1 MNNNPIEDLRR
12 METPVTEE
20 GWTSI
25 VNDSRYVRKFG
36 RKPGLTPKGRA
47 ALIACVAT
55 VLVAVPILVKTLTNK
70 PEETAQTTV
79 PTTETAVTQKTT
91 ETVTA
96 QIATKTTTYQPTSDA
111 SSAAAPAVA
120 SETATPAKVT
130 TTEKAA
136 TQEGTTLSSVIEKR
150 QQTTDNPSSED
161 QTPLLSPKTDDSHL
175 TYEEP
180 KTNPKRSDA
189 TGQQT
194 TKTSRP
200 IPSSSHN
207 QNVNHSVSE
216 TTVTADGQVST
227 KYEYSPEEPA
237 TEAEQFFIPSA
248 FTPNGDG
255 LNDLFLVKA
264 NFEPKSFEM
273 TVLNRGG
280 EMMFIS
286 RDINIGWDGQL
297 RGRLMP
303 QGVYVCIIKYK
314 DSQGNEHKQ
323 QGQVLLIP

>member
-1 MNNNPIEDLRR
+1 MNNNPIEELRR

-20 GWTSI
+20 GWNSI
-25 VNDSRYVRKFG
+25 VNDRRYARKFG

-47 ALIACVAT
+47 ALIASVAT
-55 VLVAVPILVKTLTNK
+55 VLIAIPILVKTLTHK
-70 PEETAQTTV
+70 SEETAQTTV
-79 PTTETAVTQKTT
+79 PATETAVAQKTT
-91 ETVTA
+91 EMVTA
-96 QIATKTTTYQPTSDA
+96 QNATETTTYQPSTDA
-111 SSAAAPAVA
+111 SSTAAPAVA

-136 TQEGTTLSSVIEKR
+136 TGEGTTLASVIGKR
-150 QQTTDNPSSED
+150 QQTVENPSRED
-161 QTPLLSPKTDDSHL
+161 WPPVLFPEPDGSRL
-175 TYEEP
+175 TYQKL
-180 KTNPKRSDA
+180 KTNPERSDTTGMHTPENNRRIRTTPAA
-189 TGQQT
+189 TGN
-194 TKTSRP
+194 
-200 IPSSSHN
+200 PS
-207 QNVNHSVSE
+207 VCE
-216 TTVTADGQVST
+216 TTVTADGETTT
-227 KYEYSPEEPA
+227 KYEYHPEEPA
-237 TEAEQFFIPSA
+237 TEAEQFFIPTA

-255 LNDLFLVKA
+255 LNDLFLVQA

-273 TVLNRGG
+273 AVLNRGG

-297 RGRLMP
+297 HGRLMP

>member
-1 MNNNPIEDLRR
+1 

-25 VNDSRYVRKFG
+25 VNDSRYARKFA
-36 RKPGLTPKGRA
+36 RKPGLSPKGRA
-47 ALIACVAT
+47 ALIAGVAT

-79 PTTETAVTQKTT
+79 PTTETAVEQK
-91 ETVTA
+91 
-96 QIATKTTTYQPTSDA
+96 AT
-111 SSAAAPAVA
+111 
-120 SETATPAKVT
+120 ETATPQDATKTATYQSATGASSTTTPAASETAKVT

-136 TQEGTTLSSVIEKR
+136 THEGNTMGSVIEKR
-150 QQTTDNPSSED
+150 QQTTDNPSRED

-189 TGQQT
+189 TSQQT
-194 TKTSRP
+194 AKTSRTAP
-200 IPSSSHN
+200 ARAHD

-237 TEAEQFFIPSA
+237 TEAEQFFIPTA